1 MKDPLGTLTLSWTT
15 GGEKTVPFLLD
26 QMQLRVRY
34 HEKTPIRAH
43 CPDRAVYT
51 VTETAPPAS
60 SSINESKNM
69 GFKPA
74 KLENGATV
82 SVPDFVQN
90 EDKVI
95 VSLLDHKYVSRAP
108 KN

>member
-1 MKDPLGTLTLSWTT
+1 
-15 GGEKTVPFLLD
+15 V
-26 QMQLRVRY
+26 
-34 HEKTPIRAH
+34 A
-43 CPDRAVYT
+43 
-51 VTETAPPAS
+51 ETAPPAS

-82 SVPDFVQN
+82 SVPEFVQTD
-90 EDKVI
+90 DKII
-95 VSLLDHKYVSRAP
+95 VSLLDHKYVSRAQ